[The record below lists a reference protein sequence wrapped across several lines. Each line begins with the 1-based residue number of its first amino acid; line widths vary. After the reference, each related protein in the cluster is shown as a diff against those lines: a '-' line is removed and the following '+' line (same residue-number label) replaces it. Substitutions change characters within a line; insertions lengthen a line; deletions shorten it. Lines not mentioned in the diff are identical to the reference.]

1 MDAAAIVAVV
11 AALVAALAAGA
22 TVYLLRRAQARTRS
36 LDEELERGK
45 AMFDE
50 TVARE
55 AEQRSIELSQTLMLA
70 RAKSLSILVEEER
83 RITEERRRD
92 VAERERDASARLLQ
106 ALAEAERRVDERL
119 SIWVADLG
127 QLQESLAAELAGIP
141 QRVSQVSADAEAKI
155 NDEAERLQTA
165 IEAHRALI
173 GRLRE
178 EVDRTAQDVTRNA
191 NAELEQHASDRRRAL
206 QEVADR
212 LRRREHE
219 LQQEIERELQEASQR
234 IGSQVGDIEHRQIE
248 QLRRAVARE
257 AARHAEAA
265 AQQFETT
272 FRTAR
277 EEAAKRLGR
286 ELDLAVER
294 FARDA
299 EGVLAERI
307 EHLAEHA
314 VQRVDA
320 RLEELARRLDELGAR
335 T

>member
-1 MDAAAIVAVV
+1 VDATAIVALI
-11 AALVAALAAGA
+11 AALVAVLAAGV
-22 TVYLLRRAQARTRS
+22 TVYLLRRAQARTRT
-36 LDEELERGK
+36 LEEELERGK
-45 AMFDE
+45 AMFDA

-55 AEQRSIELSQTLMLA
+55 AEQRSNELAQTLKLA
-70 RAKSLSILVEEER
+70 RAESLSILVEEER
-83 RITEERRRD
+83 RITDERRRD
-92 VAERERDASARLLQ
+92 VAERERDASARLLR

-141 QRVSQVSADAEAKI
+141 QRVAQVSADAEAKVTA
-155 NDEAERLQTA
+155 EAERLQAA
-165 IEAHRALI
+165 IDEHRALI
-173 GRLRE
+173 ARLRQE
-178 EVDRTAQDVTRNA
+178 LDRTAQDVAQTA
-191 NAELEQHASDRRRAL
+191 NAELEQHAADRRRAL

-234 IGSQVGDIEHRQIE
+234 IGVQIGDIEQRQIE

-265 AQQFETT
+265 AQQFEAS

-299 EGVLAERI
+299 ENVLAERI
-307 EHLAEHA
+307 EHLAENA

>member
-1 MDAAAIVAVV
+1 MDAAAVVALI
-11 AALVAALAAGA
+11 AALVSVLAAGA
-22 TVYLLRRAQARTRS
+22 TVYVLRRALARTRT

-45 AMFDE
+45 AMFDA

-55 AEQRSIELSQTLMLA
+55 VEQRSSELAQTLKLA
-70 RAKSLSILVEEER
+70 RAESLSMLVEEER

-92 VAERERDASARLLQ
+92 VSERERDASARLLR

-119 SIWVADLG
+119 SVWVADLG

-141 QRVSQVSADAEAKI
+141 QRVAQVSTDAEAKI
-155 NDEAERLQTA
+155 NDEAERLQSA
-165 IEAHRALI
+165 IDEHRALI
-173 GRLRE
+173 SRLRE
-178 EVDRTAQDVTRNA
+178 ELERAAQDVARTA
-191 NAELEQHASDRRRAL
+191 NAELEQHAADRRRAL
-206 QEVADR
+206 QEVAER

-219 LQQEIERELQEASQR
+219 LQQEIERELQEAAQR
-234 IGSQVGDIEHRQIE
+234 IGSQIGDLEQRQIE

-265 AQQFETT
+265 AQQFDAT

-294 FARDA
+294 FAREA

-307 EHLAEHA
+307 EHLAENA

>member
-1 MDAAAIVAVV
+1 MDAAAVVALI
-11 AALVAALAAGA
+11 AALVAVLAAAA
-22 TVYLLRRAQARTRS
+22 TVHLLRRAHARTRT

-45 AMFDE
+45 AMFDA

-55 AEQRSIELSQTLMLA
+55 AEQRSDELAQTLKLA
-70 RAKSLSILVEEER
+70 RAESLSVLVEEER
-83 RITEERRRD
+83 RITDERRRD

-119 SIWVADLG
+119 TVWVADLG
-127 QLQESLAAELAGIP
+127 RLQESLAAELAGIP
-141 QRVSQVSADAEAKI
+141 QRVAQVAADAEAKI
-155 NDEAERLQTA
+155 SDEAERLQSA
-165 IEAHRALI
+165 IDEHRALI

-178 EVDRTAQDVTRNA
+178 ELDRTAQDVAQNA

-219 LQQEIERELQEASQR
+219 LQQEIDHELAEATQR
-234 IGSQVGDIEHRQIE
+234 IGSQIGDIEQRQIE

-257 AARHAEAA
+257 GARHAEAA
-265 AQQFETT
+265 AQQFEAT

-294 FARDA
+294 FARQA

-307 EHLAEHA
+307 EHLAANA

-320 RLEELARRLDELGAR
+320 RLEELSRRLDELGAR
-335 T
+335 I

>member
-1 MDAAAIVAVV
+1 MAVLAAA
-11 AALVAALAAGA
+11 A
-22 TVYLLRRAQARTRS
+22 TAYLLRHAQARTRT

-45 AMFDE
+45 AMFE
-50 TVARE
+50 ATVARE
-55 AEQRSIELSQTLMLA
+55 AEQRNTELAQTLKLA
-70 RAKSLSILVEEER
+70 RAESLSLLVEEER

-92 VAERERDASARLLQ
+92 VAERERDASVRLLQ

-141 QRVSQVSADAEAKI
+141 QRVGQVSADAEAKI
-155 NDEAERLQTA
+155 NDEAERLQSA
-165 IEAHRALI
+165 IDEHRALI

-178 EVDRTAQDVTRNA
+178 ELDRAAQDVARTA
-191 NAELEQHASDRRRAL
+191 NAELEQHAADRRRAL

-219 LQQEIERELQEASQR
+219 LQQEIERELTEATHR
-234 IGSQVGDIEHRQIE
+234 IGSQIGDIEQRQIE

-257 AARHAEAA
+257 ATRHAEAA
-265 AQQFETT
+265 AQQFEVT

-277 EEAAKRLGR
+277 EQAAKRLGR

-294 FARDA
+294 FAREA
-299 EGVLAERI
+299 EDVLAERI
-307 EHLAEHA
+307 EHLAENA

-320 RLEELARRLDELGAR
+320 RLEELTRRLDELGAR
-335 T
+335 N

>member
-1 MDAAAIVAVV
+1 MDAAAVVALI
-11 AALVAALAAGA
+11 AALVAVLAAAA
-22 TVYLLRRAQARTRS
+22 TVHLLRRAHTRTRT

-45 AMFDE
+45 AMFDA

-55 AEQRSIELSQTLMLA
+55 AEQRSDELAQTLKLA
-70 RAKSLSILVEEER
+70 RAESLSVLVEEER
-83 RITEERRRD
+83 RITDERRRD

-119 SIWVADLG
+119 TVWVADLG
-127 QLQESLAAELAGIP
+127 RLQESLAAELAGIP
-141 QRVSQVSADAEAKI
+141 QRVAQVAADAEAKI
-155 NDEAERLQTA
+155 SDEAERLQSA
-165 IEAHRALI
+165 IDEHRALI

-178 EVDRTAQDVTRNA
+178 ELDRTAQDVAQNA

-219 LQQEIERELQEASQR
+219 LQQEIDHELAEATQR
-234 IGSQVGDIEHRQIE
+234 IGSQIGDIEQRQIE

-257 AARHAEAA
+257 GARHAEAA
-265 AQQFETT
+265 AQQFEAT

-294 FARDA
+294 FARQA

-307 EHLAEHA
+307 EHLAANA

-320 RLEELARRLDELGAR
+320 RLEELSRRLDELGAR
-335 T
+335 I